1 MLSVLTDRGV
11 PLVSAMTYAALV
23 DRHIFGS
30 GLQDAEEHRMRTR
43 YGLHSAEKILAAITQ
58 VRDLAT
64 ADGRC
69 PQLTRW
75 LSEPVGPS
83 MDEQF
88 ELGLDCLLDG
98 AAALRRPRC
107 AAPMRGPGARLGR
120 GPSWSAA
127 TSGSAAPRPGWRRR

>member
-1 MLSVLTDRGV
+1 
-11 PLVSAMTYAALV
+11 MTYAALV

-43 YGLHSAEKILAAITQ
+43 YGLDSAEKFLAAITQ
-58 VRDLAT
+58 VRDLAA

-75 LSEPVGPS
+75 LSEPAGPS

-98 AAALRRPRC
+98 IAE
-107 AAPMRGPGARLGR
+107 RL
-120 GPSWSAA
+120 P
-127 TSGSAAPRPGWRRR
+127 